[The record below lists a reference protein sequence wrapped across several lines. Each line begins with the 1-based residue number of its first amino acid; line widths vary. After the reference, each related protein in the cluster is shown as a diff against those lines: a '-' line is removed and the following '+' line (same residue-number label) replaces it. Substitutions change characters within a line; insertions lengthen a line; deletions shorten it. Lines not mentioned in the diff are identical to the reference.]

1 MVYGVCQT
9 LRATPGNAWHVCQVA
24 TENAVATARPEPG
37 FVHPGLVQ
45 EPRHC
50 AQPGHS
56 RDASAVEVA
65 D

>member
-1 MVYGVCQT
+1 MAGKV
-9 LRATPGNAWHVCQVA
+9 WHVCQVVTA
-24 TENAVATARPEPG
+24 NAVATAHASLPKSG
-37 FVHPGLVQ
+37 FVHVGLVQ